1 MRKYVDLI
9 KIVATMCA
17 STYTYTI
24 EDDIS
29 RVKLIQVEQTFYSR
43 YMYKYVYPFTNMQIM
58 HLDTIT
64 RYTDHVI
71 NHKLIKHACTSE
83 GAHANT

>member
-29 RVKLIQVEQTFYSR
+29 RVKLIQVEQTFYSTQV
-43 YMYKYVYPFTNMQIM
+43 YKYVYLSTNMWVM
-58 HLDTIT
+58 HLDTIIT
-64 RYTDHVI
+64 RYNDQSQ
-71 NHKLIKHACTSE
+71 A
-83 GAHANT
+83 

>member
-29 RVKLIQVEQTFYSR
+29 RVKLIQVEQTFYSTQV
-43 YMYKYVYPFTNMQIM
+43 YKYVYLSTNM
-58 HLDTIT
+58 
-64 RYTDHVI
+64 
-71 NHKLIKHACTSE
+71 
-83 GAHANT
+83 

>member
-17 STYTYTI
+17 STYKYTI

-29 RVKLIQVEQTFYSR
+29 RVKLIQVEQTFYSTQV
-43 YMYKYVYPFTNMQIM
+43 YKYVYLSKNMWVM
-58 HLDTIT
+58 HLDTIIT
-64 RYTDHVI
+64 RYNDQSQ
-71 NHKLIKHACTSE
+71 A
-83 GAHANT
+83 